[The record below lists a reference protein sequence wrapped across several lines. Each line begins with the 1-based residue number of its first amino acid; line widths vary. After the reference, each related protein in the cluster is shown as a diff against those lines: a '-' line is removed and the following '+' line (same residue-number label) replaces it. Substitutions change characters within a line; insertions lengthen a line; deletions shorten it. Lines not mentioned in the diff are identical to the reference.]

1 MYPNTHG
8 SAFNTTD
15 DHVPKKIQ
23 TVSSS
28 IPTLSHICSLL
39 MMLPPLRPHATWSQD
54 WLLDLPLCSTLEQRT
69 DDTRNPVNIP
79 IKYTVADILIQSDRV
94 IQVLESGLAAQSQNM
109 IIAIMRDFRAKKI
122 GWAPWLSR
130 MSSVENV
137 LMNKTD
143 DPIPNCD
150 EWSPQDT
157 ERKKT
162 KIADIAIGKLWQYW
176 HKENDWCQ
184 QPPRPPLH
192 ISAGW
197 RIPGQKWIIF
207 WKLSIPHRP
216 LYHGGVC
223 YMNVS
228 ALDKNWPDG
237 TNLALVEQSVR
248 SA

>member
-109 IIAIMRDFRAKKI
+109 INAIMRDFRAKKI

-150 EWSPQDT
+150 EWSLQDT

-162 KIADIAIGKLWQYW
+162 KIADIAIGKLRQYW

-184 QPPRPPLH
+184 QPPRPPLK
-192 ISAGW
+192 IPVKW
-197 RIPGQKWIIF
+197 RIPSQKWIVF
-207 WKLSIPHRP
+207 
-216 LYHGGVC
+216 
-223 YMNVS
+223 
-228 ALDKNWPDG
+228 
-237 TNLALVEQSVR
+237 
-248 SA
+248 